1 MFWIY
6 LLQLSLIRLCQSC
19 TEREKYMF
27 STPCLSFWRFC
38 NLTESQISNVS
49 ILNLNAQSS
58 SYVHFSLSFF
68 FNIWIINRVTWYGW
82 WKKCVIKCS
91 TKSKKAFAWTAGRE
105 KEKSCWVTSSCSI
118 HIWFRHSQFCFVH
131 WWMVLKQ
138 EAIEESVG
146 HKWHICII
154 CIAW

>member
-1 MFWIY
+1 MPELYWERKIHVFYTLPFI
-6 LLQLSLIRLCQSC
+6 LKILQSNWVPDKQCKYIKPECSVLKLCSLLSL
-19 TEREKYMF
+19 
-27 STPCLSFWRFC
+27 
-38 NLTESQISNVS
+38 
-49 ILNLNAQSS
+49 
-58 SYVHFSLSFF
+58 FF